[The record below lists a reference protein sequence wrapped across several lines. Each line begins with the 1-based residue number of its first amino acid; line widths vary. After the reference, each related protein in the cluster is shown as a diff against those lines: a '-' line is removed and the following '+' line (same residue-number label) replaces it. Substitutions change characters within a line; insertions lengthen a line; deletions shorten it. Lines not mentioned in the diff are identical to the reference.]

1 MLRKITIAGALI
13 AGLLVGAILGP
24 GAVKAATD
32 GYGAWRSDFLP
43 SGGTY
48 TTSLP
53 SLATGEHNE
62 LHLDSSA
69 RLIVSVGANT
79 AGATEQEV
87 MGEIAHDAA
96 DANGP
101 VKIGGKGSAAVASD
115 VTEGD
120 RVNGS
125 FTLAG
130 RFRVEDQAGYTAH
143 DAADAGNPLKI
154 GGKGSAAVASD
165 VTEGDRV
172 NASFTLAGR
181 QRVEAGGDVAHDAAD
196 AGSPMK
202 VGAKAISLTN
212 TAEVSLTGDRANTV
226 SDLYGRTRVVTHRDK
241 DTWTA
246 NDTPATNV
254 LAAVTKTASAGV
266 KHVVTGFS
274 ASIASD
280 GASTPAVMKVQIIE
294 DNSGT
299 PVIHW
304 TEVISTV
311 STSGQGA
318 SIYRDNLYI
327 VPNAANKSITLT
339 FSVAGGTNTTQ
350 AVSMQG
356 ESFAP

>member
-1 MLRKITIAGALI
+1 MKHRIGALCAVAFLAAIAFFTFSEVRNAFATQDIGATKSTAWSQTVGGFYKTTPGTIADGETDALRLTS
-13 AGLLVGAILGP
+13 AGLLRVSLDGNTVGT
-24 GAVKAATD
+24 TD
-32 GYGAWRSDFLP
+32 QE
-43 SGGTY
+43 T
-48 TTSLP
+48 
-53 SLATGEHNE
+53 
-62 LHLDSSA
+62 
-69 RLIVSVGANT
+69 VGN
-79 AGATEQEV
+79 V
-87 MGEIAHDAA
+87 AHDAA
-96 DANGP
+96 DSGNP
-101 VKIGGKGSAAVASD
+101 VKFGGKGSAAVASD

-143 DAADAGNPLKI
+143 DAADAGNPLK
-154 GGKGSAAVASD
+154 
-165 VTEGDRV
+165 
-172 NASFTLAGR
+172 
-181 QRVEAGGDVAHDAAD
+181 
-196 AGSPMK
+196 

-212 TAEVSLTGDRANTV
+212 TAEVSATGDRANTV

-246 NDTPATNV
+246 NHSPATNV

-299 PVIHW
+299 PVVHW

-311 STSGQGA
+311 ATSGQGA
-318 SIYRDNLYI
+318 SIYRGGLNI

-350 AVSMQG
+350 AVSLQG